1 MMLARVK
8 EILHLPPISYPSGK
22 GWFVVYTNPRC
33 EARAQMGLDA
43 KGFETFLPMFEDSV
57 TRWRGKRKAVVDTRK
72 PLFSR
77 YLFVSFDPN
86 KDEWWDPIKSTDGV
100 EDILSWGP
108 VRIPSRVPSGAIE
121 ALKRAE
127 GNGVFDFRTKP
138 CGLVKG
144 DRVRLAEGPFAGFI
158 GELLIAKPNKRAEV
172 LLSVFGRANKV
183 VTYLANLEK
192 V

>member
-1 MMLARVK
+1 MLARTHT
-8 EILHLPPISYPSGK
+8 LHLPPISYPSGK

-33 EARAQMGLDA
+33 ETRAMMGLEA
-43 KGFETFLPMFEDSV
+43 KGFETFLPECV
-57 TRWRGKRKAVVDTRK
+57 EEKLRWRHLRKIVCIIES

-77 YLFVSFDPN
+77 YLFVAFDPN
-86 KDEWWDPIKSTDGV
+86 KDEWWEPIKTTDGV
-100 EDILSWGP
+100 EDILSYGP
-108 VRIPSRVPSGAIE
+108 NKIPSRVPSGAIE
-121 ALKRAE
+121 ALMRAE
-127 GNGVFDFRTKP
+127 GNGVFDFRAKP

-192 V
+192 C